1 MLGIKYSVHARII
14 KIIIKLTLSSA
25 ASLTLTAPRVHIC
38 TIKESFNN
46 ATGADPHFQLTLS
59 CWNLLSS
66 FFRLKFTD
74 NNLQPF
80 FFLLIL
86 LSKFCS
92 THKLRLN
99 RIIKTCTAGIQITWT
114 IFEKMNT
121 SDVLRS
127 LDESDSDFS
136 DIFDGKNDE

>member
-1 MLGIKYSVHARII
+1 ML
-14 KIIIKLTLSSA
+14 IIIN
-25 ASLTLTAPRVHIC
+25 LTLTAPRVHIC